1 MKILHI
7 TDSHG
12 TVKAPESRQDV
23 YYISFLRKLYE
34 VGMVAKALNVDMI
47 VHTGDLF
54 HTARV
59 SDKFTGQVAELIK
72 AANVP
77 FYVVPGNHDIEGYT
91 TDTID
96 QTKLGLLAK
105 TGVITILDRDN
116 PLKLTCNQN
125 GEEYTVAISG
135 QEYYAHIDEGN
146 MSDFEMQQDPCDLNI
161 LAIHGYISDVAQ
173 HPDIKHTLCQDIV
186 SDADIIL
193 TGHYHRQFEWCD
205 GLNLDIYN
213 PGSMMRVDQTEYNK
227 KHTPTYGI
235 LDIHLDDQ
243 GYVVWDYQ
251 FHAFK
256 TARPSSEVFDFNA
269 KYQAKHASITL
280 EGFKTSLANSMPQAN
295 MHTNNIPS
303 IIHNICQ
310 NAAVDVPVEK
320 KALDMYNLTL
330 QTIPDEFEAP
340 AGFIE
345 NLYPKKIHRVEIKNF
360 QSHEDTT
367 VVFDKGLNII
377 VGESNNG
384 KTSILRAIM
393 WAIDNQPLGTDFIM
407 AGKDECKVTV
417 VYDDGT
423 YITRGRTLK
432 DTGYYRVAYIDEN
445 GKMQTA
451 EYRGFTNAI
460 PIEVVNVHQMPKVNI
475 TKDIETHLNV
485 ASQLDPPFLITESP
499 MTKASAIGRI
509 TGTHVL
515 DAGVKDC
522 NKTIQGNKKTIKVH
536 ADTIVEKDAELRA
549 LPDIDALE
557 KVNAAYQA
565 ILKTI
570 EAKYSAIEKVRSCQ
584 ESIVDCEAKIA
595 HWSDELCKKQ
605 GMAKFLPIVQRA
617 QAKLQKHA
625 FISYALTKHKDY
637 EDTIVAMSN
646 AIAVCRRIA
655 KNEPDIKHAKMRIGN
670 VQQVL
675 DRYKAFLDVSN
686 LMANWSQQAEMLR
699 NRVMAL
705 STIHAH
711 CSLSMSFVGKVAP
724 KMDAY
729 NFCADN
735 IKDAADNSAYA
746 KKMAKATK
754 TMITK
759 TQKEQN
765 SFVLQYGLCPCCG
778 QPVADTSHS
787 EAIVE
792 FFKNNNTGG

>member
-34 VGMVAKALNVDMI
+34 VGMVVKALNVDMVI
-47 VHTGDLF
+47 HTGDLF

-72 AANVP
+72 ATNVP

-105 TGVITILDRDN
+105 TGVIKILDREN
-116 PLKLTCNQN
+116 PVVLTCNQN

-146 MSDFEMQQDPCDLNI
+146 MRDFEMQQDECDLNI
-161 LAIHGYISDVAQ
+161 LAIHGYISDTPQ
-173 HPDIKHTLCQDIV
+173 HPDIKHTMCQDIIT
-186 SDADIIL
+186 DADLIL
-193 TGHYHRQFEWCD
+193 SGHYHRQFEWSD
-205 GLNLDIYN
+205 GQNLDIFN

-227 KHTPTYGI
+227 THTPQYGI

-243 GYVVWDYQ
+243 GYVVWNYK

-256 TARPSSEVFDFNA
+256 VARPSTEVFDYSS
-269 KYQAKHASITL
+269 KYKARHASITL
-280 EGFKTSLANSMPQAN
+280 EGFKTSLANSMPQVN

-310 NAAVDVPVEK
+310 NASVDAPVEK
-320 KALDMYNLTL
+320 KALDLYNLTL
-330 QTIPDEFEAP
+330 QSIPDEFEAP

-345 NLYPKKIHRVEIKNF
+345 SPHNKKIAKVEIKNF

-367 VVFDKGLNII
+367 VVFDQGLNII

-393 WAIDNQPLGTDFIM
+393 WAVDNQPLGTDFIM
-407 AGKDECKVTV
+407 AGKDECKVTIT
-417 VYDDGT
+417 YDDGT
-423 YITRGRTLK
+423 FISRGRTMK
-432 DTGYYRVAYIDEN
+432 DTGYYKVGYIDEN
-445 GKMQTA
+445 GKLQTA

-460 PIEVVNVHQMPKVNI
+460 PIEVVNTHQMPKVSI

-499 MTKASAIGRI
+499 MSKASAIGRI

-536 ADTIVEKDAELRA
+536 ADTLVEKDTELRA

-557 KVNAAYQA
+557 KVNAAYQV
-565 ILKTI
+565 ILKAV
-570 EAKYSAIEKVRSCQ
+570 EDKYATIEKVRTYQ
-584 ESIVDCEAKIA
+584 ESIADCDSKMIQ
-595 HWSDELCKKQ
+595 WTNELRTKQ
-605 GMAKFLPIVQRA
+605 SVAKFLPIIQRA
-617 QAKLQKHA
+617 QTKAQRCL
-625 FISYALTKHKDY
+625 FISQSMAKYDDY
-637 EDTIVAMSN
+637 VNKITLMSN
-646 AIAVCRRIA
+646 AAAVCRRIA
-655 KNEPDIKHAKMRIGN
+655 KIEPDVKHAKNRIAN
-670 VQQVL
+670 VQDVL
-675 DRYKAFLDVSN
+675 GFHESLIHVDNAI
-686 LMANWSQQAEMLR
+686 AGCSQQAARLR
-699 NRVMAL
+699 DYVTAL
-705 STIHAH
+705 STIYAH
-711 CSLSMSFVGKVAP
+711 CSLSMAFVSKVAP
-724 KMDAY
+724 KMEAY

-735 IKDAADNSAYA
+735 IKDADGNLSYA
-746 KKMAKATK
+746 KKITKATK

-759 TQKEQN
+759 TQKEQHN
-765 SFVLQYGLCPCCG
+765 FVLQFGLCPCCG
-778 QPVADTSHS
+778 QPVANASHS

-792 FFKNNNTGG
+792 FFKNNNIGG